1 MLVIIAELRI
11 FFSYILDRKLNRF
24 GEIKEDIGSLT
35 GLTLQPN
42 NLTTGI

>member
-1 MLVIIAELRI
+1 MVVIIAELWT
-11 FFSYILDRKLNRF
+11 FFSYILDRKINRF
-24 GEIKEDIGSLT
+24 GEIKEDIASLT